1 MNLTNRC
8 PNACDFCLRTHGP
21 GVGDAESLWLDRE
34 PTRDEIWEDLS
45 KRDLNA
51 YPEAGILWLWGAYL
65 RLEDMLWL
73 CGKVRQASHIS
84 IRVNTNGLS
93 D

>member
-21 GVGDAESLWLDRE
+21 GVGDAESWLVGG
-34 PTRDEIWEDLS
+34 TRDENTGRIFPS
-45 KRDLNA
+45 QDLNA
-51 YPEAGILWLWGAYL
+51 YPRLVFCGYGGPTC

-84 IRVNTNGLS
+84 IG
-93 D
+93 